1 MRNKLVT
8 AILTVLT
15 LLLLVPSKVLADT
28 GDSGLP
34 FYVSDVAEILS
45 DGQRQDLESTA
56 EKISSQYG
64 CGVYIVTLDD
74 YREYD
79 SKSDMFSFA
88 QDFYRSYQ
96 LGIGDSKSGILL
108 LLSMADRD
116 YSLVTYGS
124 KAHYAF
130 TDYGQR
136 VIASEF
142 LDDFRE
148 NEWYEGFSD
157 YLSCCGDLL
166 DRADRGEP
174 LDVVY
179 NEHSR
184 MNSGLSLGVIIGVPL
199 LISFFACEM
208 MKRQMKPVSR
218 QTGADEYIVP
228 GGINLSL
235 KRDVFLNRSV
245 TRTLIRHEDRGSP
258 GGSMGGTTVNS
269 AGFSGHSGKF

>member
-8 AILTVLT
+8 AILTVLM
-15 LLLLVPSKVLADT
+15 LLLVVPSSALADT

-79 SKSDMFSFA
+79 SSAQLLVAASAFA

-184 MNSGLSLGVIIGVPL
+184 MNSGFSARYSTMMLS
-199 LISFFACEM
+199 
-208 MKRQMKPVSR
+208 
-218 QTGADEYIVP
+218 
-228 GGINLSL
+228 
-235 KRDVFLNRSV
+235 
-245 TRTLIRHEDRGSP
+245 
-258 GGSMGGTTVNS
+258 
-269 AGFSGHSGKF
+269 